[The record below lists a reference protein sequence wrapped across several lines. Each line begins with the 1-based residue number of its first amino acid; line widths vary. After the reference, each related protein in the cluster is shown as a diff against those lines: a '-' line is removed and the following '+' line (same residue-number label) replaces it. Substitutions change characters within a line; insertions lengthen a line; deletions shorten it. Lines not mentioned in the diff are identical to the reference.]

1 MKSSNALW
9 RILCASLLI
18 AVAGSA
24 SAQSAASYPSKPVRV
39 IVPLAPG
46 GAVSTVARIYADR
59 LGKELG
65 KTFIVDHR
73 AGGDTVVGTA
83 AAAAAAPDG
92 YTLLVVSPAFAVNQ
106 TLYPDRGYDSLK
118 DFAPVAGLVQT
129 SWLLVTNPKVP
140 ANNLKEFVAYSKAN
154 KDKVNLNNASSIGT
168 LMIQQLDD
176 VTGFKFTVVNYKGQS
191 PATTDLVSGVVQA
204 TLTTATN
211 VEEFVKAGKLKVIAT
226 AGEKRNP
233 LFPNVPTFAEQGY
246 PGFVATSWYALLAP
260 AKTPPE
266 IVEKVNA
273 AVRKLQADPELKGL
287 LGKLGFEPYPTT
299 VAEIQNVIPSE
310 IDRYGKLVKKTGL
323 VKP

>member
-24 SAQSAASYPSKPVRV
+24 AAQSAASYPTKPVRV
-39 IVPLAPG
+39 VVPLAPG

-118 DFAPVAGLVQT
+118 DFAPVSGLVQT

-140 ANNLKEFVAYSKAN
+140 ANDLKGFVTYAKAN

-168 LMIQQLDD
+168 LMIQQLDE

-191 PATTDLVSGVVQA
+191 PATSDLVSGVVQA

-211 VEEFVKAGKLKVIAT
+211 VEEFVKAGKLRVIAT

-233 LFPNVPTFAEQGY
+233 LFPDVPTFAEQGY

-266 IVEKVNA
+266 IIEKLNA
-273 AVRKLQADPELKGL
+273 AVRKLQSDPELKGL

-299 VAEIQNVIPSE
+299 VAEIQKVIPAE